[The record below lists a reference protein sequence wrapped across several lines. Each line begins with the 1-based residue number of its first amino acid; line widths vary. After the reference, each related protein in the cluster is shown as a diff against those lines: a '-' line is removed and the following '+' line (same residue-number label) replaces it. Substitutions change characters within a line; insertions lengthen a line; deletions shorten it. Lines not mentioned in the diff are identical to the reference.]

1 MIDNA
6 LVVIIFM
13 YVLSFSFL
21 GVQYMLAD
29 TLGITMT
36 SISGETLRPN
46 ILASTNID
54 RLDAIARDASDTSID
69 AIEDNPVLAAASIAW
84 DILQI
89 LTGTYIFTVLLLLD
103 IPHIFV
109 SMIVIIY
116 TLLMVRTVIAYLRG
130 I

>member
-6 LVVIIFM
+6 LIVIIFM

-29 TLGITMT
+29 TLGIQMT
-36 SISGETLRPN
+36 SLSGEVLRPN

-54 RLDAIARDASDTSID
+54 RLDAIARDASDTPID
-69 AIEDNPVLAAASIAW
+69 AIEENPVLAAASIAW

-109 SMIVIIY
+109 SMTVIIY
-116 TLLMVRTVIAYLRG
+116 TLLMVRTVVAYLRG

>member
-54 RLDAIARDASDTSID
+54 RLDAIARDASDTSVD